1 MSARLEL
8 ADEEL
13 KLLVGQNIR
22 AIREMRGLS
31 GAELAAL
38 VGKYEFT
45 PKGRE
50 KGKRGYIYKLEKKG
64 TLSPTVLKPIADAL
78 GVPYMAFFND
88 RLYSLRNMCDMLA
101 QLAFICNADV
111 RPLEGGG
118 LALCIPD
125 KPLEY
130 TSLFT
135 TGTTD
140 NIATICILNFL
151 KNIQDILPLENKL
164 KEEETTLLSDDVQK
178 IVEKAIEESTT
189 INYADRPLEQHAD
202 SMKNSRL
209 QQFIMETPNKNGV
222 QIRNE
227 QLDKMN
233 ELDNIYKRGKKE

>member
-1 MSARLEL
+1 MPAKLEST
-8 ADEEL
+8 DEEL
-13 KLLVGQNIR
+13 KLLVARNIR
-22 AIREMRGLS
+22 EIRKMRGLS
-31 GAELAAL
+31 QTDLAAMIGRYDPL
-38 VGKYEFT
+38 YEERKKGDRKYIERLE
-45 PKGRE
+45 RE
-50 KGKRGYIYKLEKKG
+50 G
-64 TLSPTVLKPIADAL
+64 TLSPRKLKPIANAL

-151 KNIQDILPLENKL
+151 KNIRDILPLENKL

-178 IVEKAIEESTT
+178 IIEKAIEESTT

-202 SMKNSRL
+202 SMNNSRL